1 LKPQSALGRLGA
13 QSGSQ
18 LIEFALVLP
27 ILLMIVAGIAD
38 FGILLRTNSVTANAA
53 REGAR
58 IAVIPGNEENDYALA
73 RARVAEALAEGNL
86 TGAAVVTVAQES
98 VTIAPNTLA
107 AGVRVTIDY
116 AHNTLFLPTIV
127 GFINGTFAQTI
138 TIQST
143 AFMRTEIAAVS
154 GT

>member
-1 LKPQSALGRLGA
+1 LKPLSPLGRLRA

-18 LIEFALVLP
+18 LVEFALLLP
-27 ILLMIVAGIAD
+27 IMLLIIAGIAD
-38 FGILLRTNSVTANAA
+38 LGIMLRANSVTANAA

-58 IAVIPGNEENDYALA
+58 IAVVTGGAENDYALA
-73 RARVAEALAEGNL
+73 RARVAEALAEGDL
-86 TGAAVVTVAQES
+86 TGAAVVTIVPGS

-107 AGVRVTIDY
+107 AGVRVTIAY
-116 AHNTLFLPTIV
+116 VHTTLFLPTIV